1 MKKVK
6 GKFDVVVVGGGI
18 AGVAASISAKRNGVK
33 VCLVEKNYAVGGLA
47 TLGNVNVYLPLCD
60 GIGNQVISGIAE
72 ELLFLSI
79 KDGYSKIPD
88 CWKEKGDIEE
98 RKKYRYRV
106 EFNPVSFMLYLEEL
120 VIKEGI
126 EIRYGT
132 KVCDVIKGND
142 SIRFLIIEDK
152 EGKGLIEC
160 KVVVDATGDADIC
173 YFTGEETVTVNTNVA
188 CGWFFYFDGEK
199 IKRYPFSEKYDPY
212 NKIVPDDKTGFSG
225 VDSKDI
231 TDQILKSRKYIR
243 EKIEELRKE
252 NPFIFPVSIPTIP
265 TFRMTRRLKG
275 KTELKEEDERKI
287 FQDTVGMCGDWREKG
302 PVYYIPFSCLTA
314 VKTKNLITAGRCI
327 SASTAWDI
335 IRAIPVCAL
344 TGEISGT
351 ASAIL
356 CKEKIESFSHLDL
369 EHLKTL
375 LIKQGN
381 IIKNL

>member
-1 MKKVK
+1 MKKIK
-6 GKFDVVVVGGGI
+6 GKYDVVVVGGGI
-18 AGVAASISAKRNGVK
+18 AGVSASISAKRNGVN
-33 VCLVEKNYAVGGLA
+33 VCLIEKNYSLGGLA

-60 GIGNQVISGIAE
+60 GMGNQVISGIAE

-88 CWKEKGDIEE
+88 CWKDKGDIEE

-106 EFNPVSFMLYLEEL
+106 EFNPVSFMLSLEEL
-120 VIKEGI
+120 VLKEGI

-132 KVCDVIKGND
+132 KVCDVIKEND
-142 SIRFLIIEDK
+142 SIKFLIIEDK

-173 YFTGEETVTVNTNVA
+173 YFSGEETVSVNTNVA

-199 IKRYPFSEKYDPY
+199 IKRCALSEKYDPY
-212 NKIVPDDKTGFSG
+212 NEIVPDNNDGFSG
-225 VDSKDI
+225 IDSKDI
-231 TDQILKSRKYIR
+231 TDQILKTRKYIR
-243 EKIEELRKE
+243 EKIEKLRKE
-252 NPFIFPVSIPTIP
+252 NPSIFPVSIPTIP

-275 KTELKEEDERKI
+275 KIELKEEDERK
-287 FQDTVGMCGDWREKG
+287 FFSDSVGMIGDWRKRG
-302 PVYYIPFSCLTA
+302 PVYYIPFSSLIA
-314 VKTKNLITAGRCI
+314 VRTKNLITAGRCI

-356 CKEKIESFSHLDL
+356 CKEKIESFSLLD
-369 EHLKTL
+369 
-375 LIKQGN
+375 
-381 IIKNL
+381 IKNLQNILRKQGILL